1 MKRFLRNSILL
12 LVIGLLSACSPSPA
26 TPIPV
31 MPTDTPTPLMPTAAP
46 AASATKSWSIFS
58 ETETK
63 TLDSLKQI
71 DGYPLF
77 AMRYYQEE
85 YASGQPFS
93 LPVAQESDLYP
104 GWGCSLFTVLLDED
118 HLLYGRNF
126 DWTFS
131 PALLLYTDP
140 PDGYAS
146 VSMVA
151 IEFLEFST
159 QSADKLLDLPLE
171 KRAGLLRAPRFPF
184 DGMNEHGL
192 VVAMA
197 AVPQADTL
205 DDPSKDRMTSLVIIR
220 EILDHARDVDE
231 AVDLIGNYNIFWGG
245 LPLHYLIAD
254 ATGRAVLVEFYQGE
268 MRVLENEQPWYS
280 ATNFVLSSV
289 EDPGGNCWRYDRI
302 DNRLNEE
309 QGLLDTE
316 SAMELLADVSQKSS
330 ETPTQWSVVY
340 QMGHRE
346 MSIAMGMDY
355 ENVLTFRFSDFQS
368 PDFWD
373 SR

>member
-1 MKRFLRNSILL
+1 MKRFLRNTILMLAVAL
-12 LVIGLLSACSPSPA
+12 LGACSLSPA
-26 TPIPV
+26 TPTPVMPTDTPIPV
-31 MPTDTPTPLMPTAAP
+31 MPTAAP
-46 AASATKSWSIFS
+46 TTSTTKSWSIFS

-63 TLDSLKQI
+63 TLESLKQLG
-71 DGYPLF
+71 DYPLF

-85 YASGQPFS
+85 YASGQPAS
-93 LPVAQESDLYP
+93 LPVAQEVDLAP

-131 PALLLYTDP
+131 PALLLFMDP

-146 VSMVA
+146 VSMVD
-151 IEFLEFST
+151 ITFLEFSSQT
-159 QSADKLLDLPLE
+159 APRLLDLPLE
-171 KRAGLLRAPRFPF
+171 KRAGLLRASRFPF

-192 VVAMA
+192 VIAMA
-197 AVPQADTL
+197 AVPEADTL
-205 DDPSKDRMTSLVIIR
+205 EYPSKDRMASLVIMR

-231 AVDLIGNYNIFWGG
+231 AVDLIGKYNIFWGG

-268 MRVLENEQPWYS
+268 MRLLENEQPWHS
-280 ATNFVLSSV
+280 ATNFVLSSA
-289 EDPGGNCWRYDRI
+289 EDPSGKCWRYDRI

-309 QGLLDTE
+309 GGLLDSK
-316 SAMELLADVSQKSS
+316 SAMDLLANVSQISG

-340 QMGHRE
+340 QMAQRE

-368 PDFWD
+368 PDFWE